1 MLREVKSA
9 KNAFNRNLN
18 DNSLRYK
25 YFQKLKEYKILTKF
39 KRRKLKKKITN
50 MLNDAMYKNLQAAW
64 KIIDEM
70 KRGAVQTDKS
80 EKINRK
86 ECFDHFQKLLTPEN
100 SQDSNEIE
108 QHVKNNLAEYEN
120 SDQTCILDYKVVKS

>member
-1 MLREVKSA
+1 M
-9 KNAFNRNLN
+9 
-18 DNSLRYK
+18 
-25 YFQKLKEYKILTKF
+25 LTKC
-39 KRRKLKKKITN
+39 KRRKLKENLTN
-50 MLNDAMYKNLQAAW
+50 MLNDAMYKNPQAVC

-70 KRGAVQTDKS
+70 KRDAVLTVKS

-108 QHVKNNLAEYEN
+108 QHVKNDLAEYEN
-120 SDQTCILDYKVVKS
+120 SDQTCIPNKKRNAPLRFSHLDLLLKRKC

>member
-1 MLREVKSA
+1 MLREVKSV

-18 DNSLRYK
+18 DNSLRSK
-25 YFQKLKEYKILTKF
+25 YFKKFKENKRLTKF
-39 KRRKLKKKITN
+39 KRRKFKENLTN
-50 MLNDAMYKNLQAAW
+50 MLNDAMHKNPQAAW

-70 KRGAVQTDKS
+70 KRDTVQTDTP

-86 ECFDHFQKLLTPEN
+86 EWFDHFQKLLTPEN

-108 QHVKNNLAEYEN
+108 QHVKMTLQNMK
-120 SDQTCILDYKVVKS
+120 ILIRHAF